1 MYSGNNIISA
11 IQSCAAYEHRERV
24 SLNLTRETRAN
35 RSTLRVSSF
44 PLYIYIYQLTTI
56 YSMEK
61 QLEDES
67 RIRREEES
75 VGIVRSPRQ
84 IHDRSRWWKP
94 RDPSSSPVG
103 KRAFGVA
110 RPVKYSWQSR
120 EPQQRPQLYSKT
132 NLPTSWVAVA
142 FPKQWVTLA
151 SS

>member
-1 MYSGNNIISA
+1 MYSGNNIISCNTIVRTSWTCFIKSNSWNA
-11 IQSCAAYEHRERV
+11 CK
-24 SLNLTRETRAN
+24 
-35 RSTLRVSSF
+35 SF
-44 PLYIYIYQLTTI
+44 NVESIKFPFVHIYIYQLTTI

-132 NLPTSWVAVA
+132 NLPTSWLAVA

>member
-75 VGIVRSPRQ
+75 VGIGGFP
-84 IHDRSRWWKP
+84 DRSI
-94 RDPSSSPVG
+94 SSSNSRSIEMVKTARSRLLPG
-103 KRAFGVA
+103 WEARLWGRAPCQIFMA
-110 RPVKYSWQSR
+110 ISR
-120 EPQQRPQLYSKT
+120 ASAEA
-132 NLPTSWVAVA
+132 PTI
-142 FPKQWVTLA
+142 F
-151 SS
+151 